1 MSLEA
6 STLNVVVQSSGV
18 GQATEAMNKY
28 ALAADKAEKSTAKL
42 SKSTKG
48 VDTSAKQ
55 QEKVWYDL
63 MQKSA
68 KYYEQQFNAQQR
80 HNNKLFGLVQAEA
93 NRMNRQMD
101 SITKQDASNFAK
113 RRAQEQKQLED
124 LDVLRRNASAKE
136 YARAQSDATKL
147 NAMMDRQRKQQEAAA
162 KASAERQRVLN
173 ASYSSASLAQQIA
186 TLQKAQAYSSQGGNA
201 SARYGSTAGSA
212 ASSGELTRLQQ
223 QYRQLNTDARRA
235 NATMADT
242 HAAVRGLSGSLGA
255 LWVTYGNLLPLIAGA
270 GIGMAL
276 KGIVAVGADIEHTLE
291 KIRVLAVT
299 TTKEIDD
306 MRAVIFDMGK
316 GVQGPRDVAQAF
328 SVLTL
333 AGLNAKEAMQGVG
346 AALNLAVA
354 GDVSIEKAS
363 TTLVQIST
371 SLGYTALDFNHLAD
385 VIAKT
390 AAVSMSSVDS
400 ISGAFL
406 SAAAV
411 GEVYGASLQDIGL
424 GLATVANLGI
434 QATAAGTTLKNFY
447 ADLSKGTEKS
457 TKTLKAMGL
466 SLRDLKDANG
476 GFIDLVDLVTKL
488 EAGFSKLNPQARAEA
503 MDKLFGE
510 RGIKTGAAL
519 IAQVNELS
527 TEMDVFG
534 NTYKN
539 KLEEVADQ
547 ISKSAAFSTLA
558 AIAMAQT
565 TTNQLKSVGNTLQ
578 TVLGQAFEAVAPQ
591 IGVVAR
597 ELKKAFNSP
606 EFASGLMTIAKGVAD
621 LTVAI
626 VKNFDVIVKL
636 AAAYAAFK
644 FTMFAAGLVSIAQG
658 FTVAAIGARAFAV
671 SLGPIGVAIAGLTAL
686 WAIYKANKN
695 DALNNTAGAQNLSE
709 YTDGVLKSAETEN
722 AIAEMREKG
731 SSELD
736 IARKRQMED
745 DKNAAA
751 QAIKVS
757 KKGLSDMKAQL
768 DTEYS
773 TLSDYQKKR
782 IDLVKKGQATF
793 TGDSTAQ
800 KFLAKE
806 KDYNA
811 ALTLQG
817 NQIKVVTAAT
827 ETLIKNRQRNAELAD
842 KAAKQGQIKPTG
854 DGELGGGEG
863 EKAAKKALNFIQN
876 EALELNKLRAGY
888 DAKNAAMRQ
897 SIELGKHVAAE
908 AQQAIVMENLLA
920 GKYGSKS
927 EDNKM
932 YQAQMRLAMLADEAK
947 AENEKLKKVNEFA
960 TKLAELEAAQK
971 AYNMEAMEGS
981 LSHFGALR
989 KEAEGLIQVTS
1000 MSEKAAEAL
1009 RIRADAMDAYK
1020 KQQEAIVKLNNAAD
1034 SSRNRAAEA
1043 LEEAETMKKYG
1054 EVTKLG
1060 AIAVAQLVI
1069 EKSKLD
1075 DATGKVAKSTLLEVA
1090 ATEQLNTAY
1099 RELVKQQIDINKAA
1113 ADAQAE
1119 GKLIFANSEAD
1130 KVAIANET
1138 RKKLMAIEYQKV
1150 QDAYVAKESMGKATP
1165 EDFST
1170 FSNAYNAYIESVNKS
1185 DQVASMET
1193 NNLKLK
1199 DWKKTVDD
1207 IEQIGR
1213 EGFYN
1218 LTEKGVGLWKSM
1230 ANTFKSMFKT
1240 TVMDYIYKEFAKPI
1254 MMKVIASIAGVAG
1267 ADGLSQAASA
1277 MGGGGSGASGAIN
1290 LLSTGKKVYDM
1301 FQSGLSGMGNSFAAG
1316 FSQYVGPVMESM
1328 GSMFGSSAVSSF
1340 GAGLGANVAGSGN
1353 AAMFASAQTSG
1364 NLSAGAMAGQSAGAA
1379 GGAIAGAASIA
1390 GGVAGGIYGG
1400 RAISNGFSAFGGS
1413 GNSAVNTG
1421 TAIGAVVGSIIPVI
1435 GTALGALVGGLLG
1448 GAVNRLFGHKPK
1460 EITSQGVRGTLSS
1473 ESASGEE
1480 YANWKQKGGWFR
1492 SDKKGTDISAMS
1504 AEMGNS
1510 LVGGFNQL
1518 KAATS
1523 DVAKNLGVSSD
1534 ALIGYSKQFDIV
1546 LTTDAAKNEEAL
1558 AKFFTD
1564 MGDEMATK
1572 LVPNIMEFAN
1582 KGESA
1587 AAALERLS
1595 GVFDVTKNLADM
1607 LGKSVKEVFGSEG
1620 MDSAKIRTMLVDL
1633 SGGVDALSDRTTAY
1647 VNAIYSDTEK
1657 LAPVQKAL
1665 AEAMSGLGF
1674 ASVTT
1679 KEQYRAAV
1687 EGIKLTDE
1695 ASIRLFNSML
1705 ELAPAFSQVTDAAA
1719 EAAKLATEAA
1729 KDAADKLVELNK
1741 QAMEKAFDS
1750 ADSALDRL
1758 SAAIDAEKDNIDS
1771 KYDAIIDRIKK
1782 ATEASVDSAKLQV
1795 EAAEKQRDAVKT
1807 ILDSLS
1813 AAMQSTVVESVE
1825 LTRARR
1831 TEAQSYLAVSAIQAR
1846 AGGSVT
1852 NMAGLDKA
1860 LEAIAKPSEDL
1871 FSSFE
1876 DYARDQAMAAFNI
1889 AALQG
1894 TAKNELSAAELTIE
1908 RMNATIESIEKASE
1922 DQISAIEKA
1931 REGEKEG
1938 LDNILNKAQEQLDA
1952 LKGIDNSLLGVMQ
1965 ALNGFAA
1972 ATAAVRATEAQ
1983 QTMGNGSAVDSLYK
1997 DILGRGAD
2005 TGGKSYYTNLLDKG
2019 TSVVDVAGSLKGS
2032 DEYRNKSISD
2042 LYKQIFGRN
2051 ADAAGLQYWQDR
2063 SADGASLKAIEDAF
2077 RNSPEYLTKMGI
2089 PSYDVG
2095 TDNVPKDGLAMIH
2108 KGEMIVP
2115 ASDASSIRRARSEE
2129 GSSSEVA
2136 DLKAAIKE
2144 LTQVVMSG
2152 DISKIQVLKEMLRL
2166 DKKWDQEGIPE
2177 TRDVSLS
2184 NVE

>member
-212 ASSGELTRLQQ
+212 ASSGELTKLQQ
-223 QYRQLNTDARRA
+223 QYRQLQTDARRA

-255 LWVTYGNLLPLIAGA
+255 LWLTYGNLLPMIAGV

-276 KGIVAVGADIEHTLE
+276 KGIVKVGADIEHTLE
-291 KIRVLAVT
+291 KIRVLAGA
-299 TTKEIDD
+299 TTKEIGQMRD
-306 MRAVIFDMGK
+306 MVFELGK
-316 GVQGPRDVAQAF
+316 GVQGPQDVANAF

-333 AGLNAKEAMQGVG
+333 AGQTAKEAMTGVY
-346 AALNLAVA
+346 ATLSLATA
-354 GDVSIEKAS
+354 GDVSIEKAA

-371 SLGYTALDFNHLAD
+371 SLGYAAEDFGHIGD
-385 VIAKT
+385 VVAKT
-390 AAVSMSSVDS
+390 AAVSMSSVES

-411 GEVYGASLQDIGL
+411 GEIYGASLRDIGT
-424 GLATVANLGI
+424 GLAAVANLGI
-434 QATAAGTTLKNFY
+434 QGTAAGTTLKNFY
-447 ADLSKGTEKS
+447 ADLVKGSEKS
-457 TKTLKAMGL
+457 TKALATMGL
-466 SLRDLKDANG
+466 KIRDLKDDNG
-476 GFIDLVDLVTKL
+476 AMLDIVTLVTKL
-488 EAGFSKLNPQARAEA
+488 NDGLSKVNGQVRTSTQDAA
-503 MDKLFGE
+503 FGE
-510 RGIKTGAAL
+510 RGVKTFAAL
-519 IAQVNELS
+519 NKLVNTAS
-527 TEMDVFG
+527 TELDQFG
-534 NTYKN
+534 NVYKN
-539 KLEEVADQ
+539 RLVE
-547 ISKSAAFSTLA
+547 ISGEIERSAAFATTAALA
-558 AIAMAQT
+558 MTQT
-565 TTNQLKSVGNTLQ
+565 STNQMKSVGNTLQ
-578 TVLGQAFEAVAPQ
+578 VVLGKAFASIAPQ
-591 IGVVAR
+591 IGQVAR
-597 ELKKAFNSP
+597 ALKAAFNSP
-606 EFASGLMTIAKGVAD
+606 EFLNGVKTVALMVAN
-621 LTVAI
+621 LTVFI
-626 VKNFDVIVKL
+626 VEHAKQIGIMV
-636 AAAYAAFK
+636 AAYAGWK
-644 FTMFAAGLVSIAQG
+644 IGVFAAGLVTMAKSFDIAKVAARG
-658 FTVAAIGARAFAV
+658 FSAALGPLGLAITALGVAWELYGNQKNKAITDNDANAGSLDEYAKGMKESAAREAESLRLRRAGVSETDVLNKERIANDKATSAKLVEASADGVRAMKASLDAQYTALSDNEKKRSDMIRKGQTQFGSRNTVAYVDNLNKYMSAYNKHLSTVKEVAASEK
-671 SLGPIGVAIAGLTAL
+671 SLFEDRQENGRL
-686 WAIYKANKN
+686 
-695 DALNNTAGAQNLSE
+695 
-709 YTDGVLKSAETEN
+709 AE
-722 AIAEMREKG
+722 
-731 SSELD
+731 
-736 IARKRQMED
+736 
-745 DKNAAA
+745 
-751 QAIKVS
+751 
-757 KKGLSDMKAQL
+757 
-768 DTEYS
+768 
-773 TLSDYQKKR
+773 
-782 IDLVKKGQATF
+782 
-793 TGDSTAQ
+793 
-800 KFLAKE
+800 
-806 KDYNA
+806 
-811 ALTLQG
+811 
-817 NQIKVVTAAT
+817 
-827 ETLIKNRQRNAELAD
+827 
-842 KAAKQGQIKPTG
+842 KAAKEAWIKPTG
-854 DGELGGGEG
+854 DGNVMSEDDA
-863 EKAAKKALNFIQN
+863 KAAKKALNFIQN

-927 EDNKM
+927 EDNKTF
-932 YQAQMRLAMLADEAK
+932 QAQMRLAMLADEAK

-1009 RIRADAMDAYK
+1009 RIRADAMDSYK

-1099 RELVKQQIDINKAA
+1099 RELVKQQIDVNKAA

-1165 EDFST
+1165 ADFSV
-1170 FSNAYNAYIESVNKS
+1170 FSNAYNTYIESVNKS

-1199 DWKKTVDD
+1199 DWKKTIDD
-1207 IEQIGR
+1207 IEQIGK

-1230 ANTFKSMFKT
+1230 AQTFKSMFKT

-1254 MMKVIASIAGVAG
+1254 MLKVIASIAGFVG
-1267 ADGLSQAASA
+1267 ADGIATAANA
-1277 MGGGGSGASGAIN
+1277 MSGTGGSVGNTLTEGVSKLYNIFKSGGSMEKGIAEGAQN
-1290 LLSTGKKVYDM
+1290 LLSKI
-1301 FQSGLSGMGNSFAAG
+1301 GLSGGEGAPGALAQGIGKVGGAVGGIAAG
-1316 FSQYVGPVMESM
+1316 VGV
-1328 GSMFGSSAVSSF
+1328 
-1340 GAGLGANVAGSGN
+1340 
-1353 AAMFASAQTSG
+1353 
-1364 NLSAGAMAGQSAGAA
+1364 
-1379 GGAIAGAASIA
+1379 
-1390 GGVAGGIYGG
+1390 G
-1400 RAISNGFSAFGGS
+1400 RAISGGYSALGGS
-1413 GNSAVNTG
+1413 GNTAVN
-1421 TAIGAVVGSIIPVI
+1421 I
-1435 GTALGALVGGLLG
+1435 GTAVGTIFGPIGSAVGGAVGGLINK
-1448 GAVNRLFGHKPK
+1448 AFGRKAK
-1460 EITSQGVRGTLSS
+1460 EITTEGIRGNIGAGGT
-1473 ESASGEE
+1473 SGES
-1480 YANWKQKGGWFR
+1480 YSNWMQKGGWFR
-1492 SDKKGTDISAMS
+1492 SDKKGTDTSKLSEDIINSFTS
-1504 AEMGNS
+1504 GLNEM
-1510 LVGGFNQL
+1510 
-1518 KAATS
+1518 KASST
-1523 DVAKNLGVSSD
+1523 DFAKNLGIDSK
-1534 ALIGYSKQFDIV
+1534 ALESYSKAFDIT
-1546 LTTDAAKNEEAL
+1546 LTGSAEERQEAIS
-1558 AKFFTD
+1558 KFFVGI
-1564 MGDEMATK
+1564 GDDMATK
-1572 LVPNIMEFAN
+1572 LVPNIMEFA
-1582 KGESA
+1582 KQGETASVV
-1587 AAALERLS
+1587 LERLS
-1595 GVFDVTKNLADM
+1595 TTFAATKNLADI
-1607 LGKSVKEVFGSEG
+1607 LGKSLTQMFGGDGLE
-1620 MDSAKIRTMLVDL
+1620 SANARTKLVDL
-1633 SGGVDALSDRTTAY
+1633 SGGADSLNQKASAY
-1647 VNAIYSDTEK
+1647 VAAIYTEAER

-1665 AEAMSGLGF
+1665 AEAMSELGV
-1674 ASVTT
+1674 SSITT
-1679 KEQYRAAV
+1679 KEQFKSYV
-1687 EGIKLTDE
+1687 ESLDLTNE
-1695 ASIRLFNSML
+1695 TQIRLFNNLL
-1705 ELAPAFSQVTDAAA
+1705 ELAPAFAQVADAAQDA
-1719 EAAKLATEAA
+1719 SKVATEAA
-1729 KDAADKLVELNK
+1729 KDAADKLAELNK
-1741 QAMEKAFDS
+1741 EAMEKAFDA

-1931 REGEKEG
+1931 RESEKEG

-2077 RNSPEYLTKMGI
+2077 RNSPEYLAKMGI

-2184 NVE
+2184 NVA